1 MTQGSLLSPHPIPT
15 RSKVGQSAIAGIR
28 EPLALSGLSIA
39 AGLVVWQFTSTRVF
53 HSILFPSAAK
63 TAAAL
68 VTTLVSG
75 TLAKDLIATL
85 DRVLAGFAIG
95 SFAGALFGLLM
106 GSVPIVRKF
115 FEPYLN
121 FFRFVT
127 PIAWIAPATIWFG
140 IGETSKLF
148 LVVYATIFVVLV
160 NTIAGVTHVHRDLV
174 RMAQAFGGRGW
185 QIFVYITLPAT
196 VPFILSGMRIA
207 MGNSFMTV
215 IGAELLAGNNGL
227 GYLIYSSR
235 VFFNSDVMFAAIVIL
250 GTLGFAADRIF
261 HVAQHRLFWRYHPG
275 RP

>member
-1 MTQGSLLSPHPIPT
+1 MTQGSPLSLHPIPT
-15 RSKVGQSAIAGIR
+15 RSTIARAAIAGIR
-28 EPLALSGLSIA
+28 EPLVLSALSIA
-39 AGLVVWQFTSTRVF
+39 AGIVVWQFTSTRVF
-53 HSILFPSAAK
+53 HSILFPSASK

-68 VTTLVSG
+68 VTTIASG
-75 TLAKDLIATL
+75 TLAKDLFATL
-85 DRVLAGFAIG
+85 YRVLAGFAIG
-95 SFAGALFGLLM
+95 SLTGALFGLVM

-185 QIFVYITLPAT
+185 QIFAYITLPAT

-235 VFFNSDVMFAAIVIL
+235 VFFNSDVKFAAIVIL

-261 HVAQHRLFWRYHPG
+261 HVAQHRLFWRYRPG

>member
-1 MTQGSLLSPHPIPT
+1 MERWPRLRASIPASDAVRVSGVSL
-15 RSKVGQSAIAGIR
+15 VGFVLLWQ
-28 EPLALSGLSIA
+28 LA
-39 AGLVVWQFTSTRVF
+39 STLWVP
-53 HSILFPSAAK
+53 SILFP
-63 TAAAL
+63 TPLRTLLAL
-68 VTTLVSG
+68 VAMLREGVLPYDAGVS
-75 TLAKDLIATL
+75 LSRI
-85 DRVLAGFAIG
+85 AIG
-95 SFAGALFGLLM
+95 FLIGTVVGVPLGLAMGLFRPVL
-106 GSVPIVRKF
+106 VF
-115 FEPYLN
+115 FEPYVQ
-121 FFRFVT
+121 FFRFV
-127 PIAWIAPATIWFG
+127 PPVAWIIPAILWFG

-235 VFFNSDVMFAAIVIL
+235 VFFNSDVMFAAIVVL
-250 GTLGFAADRIF
+250 GTLGFTADRIF
-261 HVAQHRLFWRYHPG
+261 HVAQHRLFWRYRPG

>member
-1 MTQGSLLSPHPIPT
+1 
-15 RSKVGQSAIAGIR
+15 
-28 EPLALSGLSIA
+28 
-39 AGLVVWQFTSTRVF
+39 VVWQLTSTIVF

-63 TAAAL
+63 TASAL
-68 VTTLVSG
+68 VTTIASG
-75 TLAKDLIATL
+75 TLAKDLFATL
-85 DRVLAGFAIG
+85 YRVLAGFAIG
-95 SFAGALFGLLM
+95 SFAGALLGLVM
-106 GSVPIVRKF
+106 GSVPFVRKF

-235 VFFNSDVMFAAIVIL
+235 VFFNSDVMFAAIVVL

-261 HVAQHRLFWRYHPG
+261 HVAQQRLFWRYRPG

>member
-1 MTQGSLLSPHPIPT
+1 MTQGSPRSPHPIPT
-15 RSKVGQSAIAGIR
+15 RSTIGQAAIAGIR
-28 EPLALSGLSIA
+28 EPLVLSVLSVT
-39 AGLVVWQFTSTRVF
+39 AGLVVWQLTSTLAF

-68 VTTLVSG
+68 VATIAGG
-75 TLAKDLIATL
+75 TLAKDLFATL
-85 DRVLAGFAIG
+85 YRVLAGFAIG
-95 SFAGALFGLLM
+95 SFFGALCGLVM
-106 GSVPIVRKF
+106 GSAPVVRRF

-235 VFFNSDVMFAAIVIL
+235 VFFNSDVMFAAIVVL
-250 GTLGFAADRIF
+250 GTLGFTADRIF
-261 HVAQHRLFWRYHPG
+261 HVAQHRLFWRYRPG

>member
-1 MTQGSLLSPHPIPT
+1 
-15 RSKVGQSAIAGIR
+15 V
-28 EPLALSGLSIA
+28 
-39 AGLVVWQFTSTRVF
+39 AGLAIWQFTSTLVF
-53 HSILFPSAAK
+53 HSILFPSAVK

-68 VTTLVSG
+68 AATIASG
-75 TLAKDLIATL
+75 TLTRDISVTL
-85 DRVLAGFAIG
+85 SRVLAGFAIG
-95 SFAGALFGLLM
+95 SLAGAMLGLLM
-106 GSVPIVRKF
+106 GSVPVVRKF

-148 LVVYATIFVVLV
+148 LVVYATIFIVLV

-174 RMAQAFGGRGW
+174 RMACAFGARGW
-185 QIFVYITLPAT
+185 QVFAYITLPAT
-196 VPFILSGMRIA
+196 VPFILSGMRIG

-235 VFFNSDVMFAAIVIL
+235 VFFKSDVMFATILIL

-261 HVAQHRLFWRYHPG
+261 DVAQHRFLWRYRPG
-275 RP
+275 RR

>member
-1 MTQGSLLSPHPIPT
+1 MTQGSPLSPHPIPT
-15 RSKVGQSAIAGIR
+15 RSTIARAAIAGIR
-28 EPLALSGLSIA
+28 EPLVLSALSIA
-39 AGLVVWQFTSTRVF
+39 AGIVVWQFTSTRVF
-53 HSILFPSAAK
+53 HSILFPSASK

-68 VTTLVSG
+68 VTTIASG
-75 TLAKDLIATL
+75 TLAKDLFATL
-85 DRVLAGFAIG
+85 YRVLAGFAIG
-95 SFAGALFGLLM
+95 SLAGALFGLVM
-106 GSVPIVRKF
+106 GPVPIVRQF

-185 QIFVYITLPAT
+185 QIFAYITLPAT

-261 HVAQHRLFWRYHPG
+261 HVAQHRLFWRYRPG

>member
-1 MTQGSLLSPHPIPT
+1 MIQGSPLSPHPIPT
-15 RSKVGQSAIAGIR
+15 RSRVGQAAIARIR
-28 EPLALSGLSIA
+28 DPLALSALSIA
-39 AGLVVWQFTSTRVF
+39 AGFVVWQLTSTLVF

-68 VTTLVSG
+68 VTTTASG
-75 TLAKDLIATL
+75 TLAKDLFATL
-85 DRVLAGFAIG
+85 YRVLAGFAIG
-95 SFAGALFGLLM
+95 SVAGALLGLVM
-106 GSVPIVRKF
+106 GSVPVVRKF

-235 VFFNSDVMFAAIVIL
+235 VFFKSDVMFAAIVVL

-261 HVAQHRLFWRYHPG
+261 HVAQQRLFWRYLPG